1 MCIRDRQYVLKAEQ
15 NGNIAD
21 IDALIIGQVLCEA
34 GAGRSQQG
42 QDIDHGIGIQLHKKV
57 SDNVEEGEPIMT
69 LDADYGFDMHLL
81 QRLKDSIKISEYQVK
96 DGSRVL
102 ETITI
107 ENCS

>member
-1 MCIRDRQYVLKAEQ
+1 MIAE
-15 NGNIAD
+15 IV
-21 IDALIIGQVLCEA
+21 ALLMI
-34 GAGRSQQG
+34 
-42 QDIDHGIGIQLHKKV
+42 IDHEIKEHRIQPSMSECLKGIRIAMRKV
-57 SDNVEEGEPIMT
+57 SDNVEEGDPIMT

-96 DGSRVL
+96 DGLRVL